1 MNTEKIS
8 FGQTYIKPSLMR
20 YMKPE
25 NQNKMPYLFGLGEF
39 YPADIFIGSNIKGQL
54 TLDIAHSTAAKQL
67 FFSEEI
73 PKTLKNVSILNFI
86 HNMERVQRERN
97 GIKTPVLKTVI
108 DDLDNMSIR
117 ELQLAVND
125 KIKYYY
131 ETLGKKFL
139 Q

>member
-1 MNTEKIS
+1 MKADKIN
-8 FGQTYIKPSLMR
+8 FGQTYIRPSLLR
-20 YMKPE
+20 YMEPE
-25 NQNKMPYLFGLGEF
+25 NQNKMPYIFGLGEF
-39 YPADIFIGSNIKGQL
+39 YPVDIFLGSNIKGQL

-67 FFSEEI
+67 FFIDEI
-73 PKTLKNVSILNFI
+73 PKTFENIAALNLI
-86 HNMERVQRERN
+86 HNMELMQRQRN
-97 GIKTPVLKTVI
+97 GNIAPIMKTVI
-108 DDLDNMSIR
+108 PDFDKMSIK